1 MAFSPNCL
9 PTAVGSL
16 SYTDALEAVDLVLGH
31 LPEIPFWPQLPRRSF
46 RENMYVQYSEGFPG
60 VKLDM
65 ENEKIVVDRALAED
79 GLEALYLAYL
89 EDKVDE
95 WSIDRSYAAGL
106 YAFLERNWA
115 ERKPVALKGHVTG
128 PISMG
133 LQVTDQNL
141 RPILYDEI
149 LADALAKHLR
159 LKAAWVEQQLRS
171 IHDEV
176 IVFIDEPYMSAFGS
190 AFVSLSREQVII
202 ALEEVF
208 AGLSC
213 LKGVHCCGNTDWS
226 ILLET
231 SAQILSVD
239 AHNYAESLSLYPEA
253 VSVFL
258 DRGGSIA
265 WGIIP
270 QDEPGIE
277 KATAEN
283 LVEKLEAAWELLVAK
298 GISKDDIL
306 TSCFI
311 TPSCG
316 LGSVPPAIA
325 ARGLELTAQVSQA
338 VRKKYG
344 LNEQESS
351 E

>member
-1 MAFSPNCL
+1 MALSPNCM

-16 SYTDALEAVDLVLGH
+16 SYKDPQEAVDLILGH

-60 VKLDM
+60 VILDT
-65 ENEKIVVDRALAED
+65 ENEKIVVDRARTED
-79 GLEALYLAYL
+79 ELEALYLAYL

-95 WSIDRSYAAGL
+95 WAIDRSYAAGL
-106 YAFLERNWA
+106 YDFLERNWA
-115 ERKPVALKGHVTG
+115 ERAPVAVKGQVTG

-141 RPILYDEI
+141 RPVLYDEI

-159 LKAAWVEQQLRS
+159 LKAAWVEKQLRS

-190 AFVSLSREQVII
+190 AFVSLSREQVIV

-208 AGLSC
+208 AGLTC

-231 SAQILSVD
+231 SAQILSLD
-239 AHNYAESLSLYPEA
+239 AHNYAESLSLYPET
-253 VSVFL
+253 VRVFL

-270 QDEPGIE
+270 QDEAGIDE
-277 KATAEN
+277 ATVEGV
-283 LVEKLEAAWELLVAK
+283 VEKLEAAWELLMVK
-298 GISKDDIL
+298 GISKDSIL
-306 TSCFI
+306 ASCLI

-325 ARGLELTAQVSQA
+325 ARGLELTAAVSRA
-338 VRKKYG
+338 VREKYG
-344 LNEQESS
+344 LDEPAS